1 MGGGRYL
8 LSFAELLIQVGDLL
22 SKTGELWCGESRESQ
37 PQASEVFSLGLSPE
51 TTPT

>member
-8 LSFAELLIQVGDLL
+8 LSFAELLIQIGDLL

-37 PQASEVFSLGLSPE
+37 PQSVAGSQKVFLPGL
-51 TTPT
+51 